1 WSGVNVVTQAYYS
14 KNKKILAL
22 WILFIISMNLFA
34 VYSILKIYANK
45 KPIIKMHTTREILK
59 EDFPYVT
66 ICFDV
71 AIDYNTFDSFLIGKD
86 YIETSFDNIF
96 RNTIKYSSF
105 RDSKLYIRYL
115 KFTDYSNRRP
125 VNTNIHESCFK
136 FDFSSEKH
144 RSFLIIGRNFGLSLF
159 ISNEISKI
167 DQHFQKALGYNLHLA
182 IYYSL
187 NNNTSF
193 RDLHFHKNMIPLGH
207 ETNIPIVI
215 SKEIRDYNLSECYN
229 FNKQKGNNFF
239 GSDDYSFESCFM
251 NCLRTK
257 EMNECPSSTP
267 YTPYTCSKHDCR
279 CKSDECLNCSSNLI
293 FPERK
298 ESKLLH
304 PEFINSCS
312 CKHPCNYY
320 TFKTSPSSTKLHTK
334 NMIKRF
340 NLKGNYDDL
349 KKDIEANYAIVN
361 FFIKEKEIV
370 TKTQVVFGSTANVFS
385 DIGNTLSLLLGLGM
399 INFIEIFFCIFVLCF
414 STVIF
419 YVKKCI

>member
-1 WSGVNVVTQAYYS
+1 
-14 KNKKILAL
+14 
-22 WILFIISMNLFA
+22 MR
-34 VYSILKIYANK
+34 
-45 KPIIKMHTTREILK
+45 TTRETLRD
-59 EDFPYVT
+59 EFPYVT
-66 ICFDV
+66 ICFDIIFKYDKFDDYDIEKNNPQSPYDNNFSN
-71 AIDYNTFDSFLIGKD
+71 AIQ
-86 YIETSFDNIF
+86 
-96 RNTIKYSSF
+96 YSSF
-105 RDSKLYIRYL
+105 RDSKI
-115 KFTDYSNRRP
+115 TDLLTIECSYQGDNCNKIMLP
-125 VNTNIHESCFK
+125 MGKNKDLHQNCLK
-136 FDFSSEKH
+136 FDFSNEKY
-144 RSFLIIGRNFGLSLF
+144 RSFSRIGKNFGLSLF
-159 ISNEISKI
+159 VSNKISEIN
-167 DQHFQKALGYNLHLA
+167 QHYQKALGYNPILA

-187 NNNTSF
+187 NDNKDAREFIFN
-193 RDLHFHKNMIPLGH
+193 KNIIPLGY

-215 SKEIRDYNLSECYN
+215 SREIRNSDTSKCYN
-229 FNKQKGNNFF
+229 YNEQKGTNYFNEQ
-239 GSDDYSFESCFM
+239 SNSFESCYM

-257 EMNECPSSTP
+257 ELNECPAPTP
-267 YTPYTCSKHDCR
+267 FNPIACSNYSCM
-279 CKSDECLNCSSNLI
+279 CKTDECLNCSSNLI